1 MNPWI
6 IILLVTAAMVFIL
19 DYLFRRKKWKFNSK
33 QEKISLLV
41 NMFSVGPYIFLSAFG
56 LLWGIVAGS
65 PETAFGLILYKT
77 TLMMGATFF
86 AVAAV
91 AVIMSLVFRKKGK
104 IKARIWINVIAFV
117 YIALVLAVNSLAEK
131 IL

>member
-1 MNPWI
+1 
-6 IILLVTAAMVFIL
+6 
-19 DYLFRRKKWKFNSK
+19 
-33 QEKISLLV
+33 
-41 NMFSVGPYIFLSAFG
+41 
-56 LLWGIVAGS
+56 
-65 PETAFGLILYKT
+65 
-77 TLMMGATFF
+77 MGATFF

-104 IKARIWINVIAFV
+104 IKASIWINVIAFV